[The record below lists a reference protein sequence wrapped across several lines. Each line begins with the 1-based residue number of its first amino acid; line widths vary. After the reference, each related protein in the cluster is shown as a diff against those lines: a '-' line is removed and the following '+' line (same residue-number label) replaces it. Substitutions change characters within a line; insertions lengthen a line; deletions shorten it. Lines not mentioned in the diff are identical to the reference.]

1 VAEIDNYPALVDA
14 IWKIVQGTPEER
26 ERVDFTFSEQQ
37 IAGELGITYKRD
49 SDPCTFG
56 IAQAFNDLVDLGYC
70 KDRAIFIGEPSSWSP
85 SPDCPDISPSTN
97 FLVPPIARLPPF
109 RLKALQFIHEQTLR
123 HEEGITFYKAARF
136 SVEDVVPIL
145 LPSIGETD
153 MQASIAQVFEAMFG
167 LEKRGFVSGPIKG
180 GTFMLSVKL
189 KGACWLLVSQPLLKL
204 SERAK
209 QLITH
214 PEASE
219 STALLINAYSEAPSH
234 AAHKMYI
241 VIEKL
246 ENAAGGERKLIELLG
261 QPKAYIGDLKQSL
274 QLHRHAE
281 TQARIKLNYQ
291 QCLERTTKI
300 IEMYIV
306 TTQVGLP
313 RLIN

>member
-1 VAEIDNYPALVDA
+1 
-14 IWKIVQGTPEER
+14 
-26 ERVDFTFSEQQ
+26 
-37 IAGELGITYKRD
+37 
-49 SDPCTFG
+49 
-56 IAQAFNDLVDLGYC
+56 
-70 KDRAIFIGEPSSWSP
+70 
-85 SPDCPDISPSTN
+85 
-97 FLVPPIARLPPF
+97 
-109 RLKALQFIHEQTLR
+109 
-123 HEEGITFYKAARF
+123 
-136 SVEDVVPIL
+136 
-145 LPSIGETD
+145 

-167 LEKRGFVSGPIKG
+167 LEKRGFVSGPIKH
-180 GTFMLSVKL
+180 GTFTLSVTL

-234 AAHKMYI
+234 AAHKMYV

-281 TQARIKLNYQ
+281 TQARIKLNYR

-300 IEMYIV
+300 IEVYIA
-306 TTQVGLP
+306 LYERP
-313 RLIN
+313 SS